1 MLTLI
6 TLLSMAVALAAF
18 FAVML
23 WLDPKRRQYAA
34 TTVVA
39 VGAAGL
45 ADTVPTVG
53 GTALAQDNDRPPD
66 LIVTAPHCERSGAY
80 MICDGLPM
88 DVWCLQYGNTDAGED
103 LCMGGYNGSGGGSG
117 SDGSGSGSGSG
128 SGINTIPVCS
138 VSTRPPSPS
147 APISLP
153 VTCRRVVVE
162 EVVFLIGAACHTA
175 AIAAGA
181 ACQLLSRGAGFTCS
195 LSVGAGGNLA
205 GYVGACDSLVEVSRT
220 FISR

>member
-1 MLTLI
+1 
-6 TLLSMAVALAAF
+6 MAVALAAF

-23 WLDPKRRQYAA
+23 WLDPKRRRYTAA
-34 TTVVA
+34 AA
-39 VGAAGL
+39 VGAVGL

-53 GTALAQDNDRPPD
+53 GSALAQDNDRPPD

-80 MICDGLPM
+80 TICDGLPM

-103 LCMGGYNGSGGGSG
+103 LCMGGYNGSGGGSSGG
-117 SDGSGSGSGSG
+117 SSDSGGSGSG

-138 VSTRPPSPS
+138 VSTRAPSPS
-147 APISLP
+147 APIGLP
-153 VTCRRVVVE
+153 VTCRRAVVE

-181 ACQLLSRGAGFTCS
+181 ACQLLSRGAAGFSCS
-195 LSVGAGGNLA
+195 LSVGAGASLA